1 MLYVTKALKRPKWHR
16 RFHLWPS
23 NFYCNDHMFSKL
35 KRDKKSN
42 LSLDKKCKQRPQPRL
57 QRESKVLSPIVCSND
72 VTAAMLEEQTKKR
85 QPSWRCEIFFWGIN
99 SIFMQITPFV
109 SLCKYGSW
117 SHERT
122 HSYQTYL
129 CIYVARVTQQR
140 LNHLRVSFVNSDMQ
154 W

>member
-1 MLYVTKALKRPKWHR
+1 
-16 RFHLWPS
+16 
-23 NFYCNDHMFSKL
+23 MFSKL

-42 LSLDKKCKQRPQPRL
+42 LSLDKKCEQRPQPRL
-57 QRESKVLSPIVCSND
+57 QRESKVLSPIECAHMTSRR
-72 VTAAMLEEQTKKR
+72 LCWRSKR
-85 QPSWRCEIFFWGIN
+85 RNGGHLGKVIFFWGIT

-129 CIYVARVTQQR
+129 GIYVARVTQQR

-154 W
+154 WRAFVFVALVSICASFQQDSGC

>member
-1 MLYVTKALKRPKWHR
+1 M
-16 RFHLWPS
+16 
-23 NFYCNDHMFSKL
+23 
-35 KRDKKSN
+35 
-42 LSLDKKCKQRPQPRL
+42 
-57 QRESKVLSPIVCSND
+57 CSHD

-85 QPSWRCEIFFWGIN
+85 QPSWKSEIFFWGIN

-129 CIYVARVTQQR
+129 GIYVARVTQQR

-154 W
+154 WRAFVFVALVSICASFQQGGGCWRLITNRREKTFKWLNSDYFWPGTTHVSLATREEWKKISNKRT